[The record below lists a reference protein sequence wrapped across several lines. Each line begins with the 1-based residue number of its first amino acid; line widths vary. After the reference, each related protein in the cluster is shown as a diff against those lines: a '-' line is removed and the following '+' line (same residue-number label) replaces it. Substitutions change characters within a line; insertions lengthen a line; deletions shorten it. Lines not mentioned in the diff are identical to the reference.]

1 MLQNVFKKRL
11 EFLSA
16 LRSFGQSTAD
26 PQMRA
31 LLHQLGRDLE
41 GGVILYTALLECQT
55 DTHALS
61 VLLLYF
67 RDKVRDA
74 SLTATIIGYI
84 TDLFSEITPQDGEED
99 SKFLSTVRMIS
110 DNWNLFKQNKAFR
123 MLSKLLSLSVTLG
136 FCQASN
142 LDFSIAGFKLYDGKL
157 CQIHAESF
165 DLIDAIVNT
174 ATYFC
179 ETACL
184 CFTQGSLKPLF
195 VDNNAALEL
204 DDEYNLV
211 IQWWDLVRNG
221 NLELVANKT
230 NNEFDAK
237 LESVTKRLLNLL
249 PSVRG
254 FDKKFVSD
262 RIAKLLEIK
271 NMYITHMISTGL
283 REAPFF
289 VELFGESCQGKTT
302 FGQMLVDALLA
313 SQGLPMEE
321 EYRCVINA
329 AEKYMSTVKT
339 NKIVATVD
347 DICNGKAQFDETN
360 PLNFI
365 HQAGNNQTFVA
376 PKADLHEKARVFLM
390 IMLGIFTT
398 NVKDLNSYIYSN
410 CPYSIQRRMH
420 VVITVKAKEMFQ
432 RRAQNGVLIGLDS
445 DLVREHYTVDGV
457 YTPPAFDDLW
467 VLTVERAVKPQKL
480 TEVAHY
486 EVLYWKGKP
495 LEDVDA
501 KTVVQFCIEQF
512 DKHRKGQ
519 KAILESKKHRGRN
532 IRKCS
537 HDGCIHLEGM
547 CPLHDE
553 VKDEPHSPQTPTP
566 TEQIG
571 LEDVRNMVRD
581 AQPVYQAGRA
591 FYDTWNWLDNTPKLL
606 VRAFGIRHG
615 FMLRDRKLIAKNYAK
630 WTSIHVGCALVALT
644 LLPWFISFLAVYA
657 LLERQA
663 SLYRIVTME
672 YMLELEATT
681 NPISTT
687 LRRVRRDRL
696 QTYALLFGAVGSVV
710 AMFRMYQKWSVIN
723 TPQGNLAP
731 NSQQEIDER
740 DAEKFSWTGVTRRPT
755 PMNEVQKTTTANNLN
770 QKIRKNLCY
779 ASMKAGGRTYMA
791 NGLMLRSNT
800 VLLPNHYFERHDEYE
815 VVFVKHDN
823 PEHSGGKFT
832 TILSVSNS
840 YHIPNTDLRV
850 CYTARGGDFA
860 DLTKFF
866 PTTNIEDCAFALLW
880 REKSGTFLEMKG
892 RAKTGI
898 TTNGA
903 CKFMGGDYK
912 SLTGN
917 TFDGLCGAVL
927 IAETIGTFIC
937 GVHLGGVAG
946 TPTGCFGTLTQVQ
959 IMAAIQVL
967 DSFEACVLTGTSG
980 VFNPVVLG
988 KQILNGKPLSPKSS
1002 LNFIPQGS
1010 QIEYFGSCIGLTKNK
1025 TQVEQT
1031 VISETVKEVCGV
1043 ENTWGPPTMNPSW
1056 FGWQKCLSVMSKPAK
1071 SFPPALLLRAV
1082 KDYKSPLVALIRQEP
1097 WVSMTKL
1104 THSQTICGIKGLK
1117 FIDAMKKGTSI
1128 GFPLSGPKMD
1138 YLVELESTEEHE
1150 YNVDFTPEIQAE
1162 IDRCHDCYKAG
1173 QRAYTIAKACKKD
1186 EVLPQSKEKCRIFY
1200 GNPVALTYL
1209 IRMYYLPVVRFL
1221 QMNPLKAECAVGI
1234 NCHGPEWDQL
1244 HDFMITHG
1252 KNRIFAGDYS
1262 KYDQRM
1268 PADLILASLRVL
1280 IDLASE
1286 CNYSEE
1292 DICVMK
1298 AMCGDV
1304 VYAMIAFNGDLI
1316 GLTEGSHIS
1325 GNSLTVIINGIGGSL
1340 NLRCFYFNEY
1350 PDEKEDFREHVAMIT
1365 YGDDNKGSVS
1375 ADRPKFNIKACSE
1388 FLGGFGQTYT
1398 MPDKDSEL
1406 VEYMC
1411 DEDAEFLKRSSVY
1424 HEILGHE
1431 LGALSQD
1438 SIFKM
1443 LHNYVRSPSSPLTR
1457 EEACA
1462 QNIDTALMEWFN
1474 HGPEVYE
1481 LRREQMVA
1489 VAKSCHIDHLCDRL
1503 NIAYGEAAANW
1514 FETHFPVKD
1523 SSPGSAGC

>member
-1 MLQNVFKKRL
+1 M
-11 EFLSA
+11 
-16 LRSFGQSTAD
+16 
-26 PQMRA
+26 
-31 LLHQLGRDLE
+31 
-41 GGVILYTALLECQT
+41 
-55 DTHALS
+55 
-61 VLLLYF
+61 
-67 RDKVRDA
+67 
-74 SLTATIIGYI
+74 
-84 TDLFSEITPQDGEED
+84 
-99 SKFLSTVRMIS
+99 
-110 DNWNLFKQNKAFR
+110 
-123 MLSKLLSLSVTLG
+123 
-136 FCQASN
+136 
-142 LDFSIAGFKLYDGKL
+142 
-157 CQIHAESF
+157 
-165 DLIDAIVNT
+165 
-174 ATYFC
+174 
-179 ETACL
+179 
-184 CFTQGSLKPLF
+184 
-195 VDNNAALEL
+195 
-204 DDEYNLV
+204 
-211 IQWWDLVRNG
+211 
-221 NLELVANKT
+221 
-230 NNEFDAK
+230 
-237 LESVTKRLLNLL
+237 
-249 PSVRG
+249 
-254 FDKKFVSD
+254 
-262 RIAKLLEIK
+262 
-271 NMYITHMISTGL
+271 
-283 REAPFF
+283 
-289 VELFGESCQGKTT
+289 
-302 FGQMLVDALLA
+302 
-313 SQGLPMEE
+313 
-321 EYRCVINA
+321 
-329 AEKYMSTVKT
+329 
-339 NKIVATVD
+339 
-347 DICNGKAQFDETN
+347 
-360 PLNFI
+360 
-365 HQAGNNQTFVA
+365 
-376 PKADLHEKARVFLM
+376 
-390 IMLGIFTT
+390 
-398 NVKDLNSYIYSN
+398 
-410 CPYSIQRRMH
+410 
-420 VVITVKAKEMFQ
+420 
-432 RRAQNGVLIGLDS
+432 
-445 DLVREHYTVDGV
+445 
-457 YTPPAFDDLW
+457 
-467 VLTVERAVKPQKL
+467 
-480 TEVAHY
+480 
-486 EVLYWKGKP
+486 
-495 LEDVDA
+495 
-501 KTVVQFCIEQF
+501 
-512 DKHRKGQ
+512 
-519 KAILESKKHRGRN
+519 
-532 IRKCS
+532 
-537 HDGCIHLEGM
+537 
-547 CPLHDE
+547 
-553 VKDEPHSPQTPTP
+553 
-566 TEQIG
+566 
-571 LEDVRNMVRD
+571 
-581 AQPVYQAGRA
+581 
-591 FYDTWNWLDNTPKLL
+591 
-606 VRAFGIRHG
+606 
-615 FMLRDRKLIAKNYAK
+615 
-630 WTSIHVGCALVALT
+630 
-644 LLPWFISFLAVYA
+644 
-657 LLERQA
+657 
-663 SLYRIVTME
+663 
-672 YMLELEATT
+672 
-681 NPISTT
+681 
-687 LRRVRRDRL
+687 
-696 QTYALLFGAVGSVV
+696 
-710 AMFRMYQKWSVIN
+710 
-723 TPQGNLAP
+723 
-731 NSQQEIDER
+731 
-740 DAEKFSWTGVTRRPT
+740 
-755 PMNEVQKTTTANNLN
+755 
-770 QKIRKNLCY
+770 
-779 ASMKAGGRTYMA
+779 
-791 NGLMLRSNT
+791 
-800 VLLPNHYFERHDEYE
+800 
-815 VVFVKHDN
+815 
-823 PEHSGGKFT
+823 
-832 TILSVSNS
+832 
-840 YHIPNTDLRV
+840 
-850 CYTARGGDFA
+850 
-860 DLTKFF
+860 
-866 PTTNIEDCAFALLW
+866 
-880 REKSGTFLEMKG
+880 
-892 RAKTGI
+892 
-898 TTNGA
+898 
-903 CKFMGGDYK
+903 
-912 SLTGN
+912 
-917 TFDGLCGAVL
+917 
-927 IAETIGTFIC
+927 
-937 GVHLGGVAG
+937 
-946 TPTGCFGTLTQVQ
+946 
-959 IMAAIQVL
+959 
-967 DSFEACVLTGTSG
+967 
-980 VFNPVVLG
+980 G